1 MNIKSYILGLSA
13 LSMVGLSA
21 CDTDN
26 VRSIYE
32 NATAGITF
40 LAEEQEESFSETAT
54 DLSFN
59 VDVVRQ
65 NAKGETTVNL
75 ISTCMKENESG
86 KLEETTWN
94 DNITVPST
102 VTFKDGET
110 MTSFKVSLGNDI
122 EQGMEHYVN
131 VVLDTEEEPVD
142 AYMSKLLIFSRAY
155 TYGEFQEKTLTSKWF
170 SNENHDGD
178 AVNKTIQMQ
187 QGTQNIMIY
196 RTKNVYRT
204 DPEDKKDY
212 LMVITLSP
220 EKDGVKTAKVAETQV
235 AKELTVSGEGTWNDN
250 SITLKMKFV
259 DTKNKKEYKDI
270 EEIFS
275 R

>member
-40 LAEEQEESFSETAT
+40 LTDEQEESFSETAT

-131 VVLDTEEEPVD
+131 VVLDTKEEPLD
-142 AYMSKLLIFSRAY
+142 AYMSKLLTISRAY

-170 SNENHDGD
+170 SNDTHDGT
-178 AVNKTIQMQ
+178 AETKTIQMQ
-187 QGTQNIMIY
+187 QGTQNKKIY
-196 RTKNVYRT
+196 RTKNVYKT
-204 DPEDKKDY
+204 DSEDKTDY
-212 LMVITLSP
+212 LMIITLSG
-220 EKDGVKTAKVAETQV
+220 EGTQEGDAKVAETQV
-235 AKELTVSGEGTWNDN
+235 AKDLTVSGEGTWDD
-250 SITLKMKFV
+250 SKITLKMKFV
-259 DTKNKKEYKDI
+259 DTKNKKEYKNI

>member
-40 LAEEQEESFSETAT
+40 LTDEQEESFSEKAT

-65 NAKGETTVNL
+65 NSKGEAVINL
-75 ISTCMKENESG
+75 ISSCMKKNEKG

-94 DNITVPST
+94 NDITVPST

-110 MTSFKVSLGNDI
+110 MTSFKVSLSNDI
-122 EQGMEHYVN
+122 KQGMEHYVN
-131 VVLDTEEEPVD
+131 VVLDTKEEPVD
-142 AYMSKLLIFSRAY
+142 AYMSKLLTISRAY
-155 TYGEFQEKTLTSKWF
+155 TYGEFEWKNLSSVWF
-170 SNENHDGD
+170 SENHAGA
-178 AVNKTIQMQ
+178 AVNKNIQIQ
-187 QGTQNIMIY
+187 KGTQNAMMY
-196 RTKNVYRT
+196 RTKNVYKT

-220 EKDGVKTAKVAETQV
+220 EKDGEKTAKVAETQV
-235 AKELTVSGEGTWNDN
+235 AKELTVSGEGTWDDS

>member
-40 LAEEQEESFSETAT
+40 LTDEQEESFSETAT

-75 ISTCMKENESG
+75 VSTCMKKNEKG

-94 DNITVPST
+94 NDITVPST

-142 AYMSKLLIFSRAY
+142 AYMSKLLTISRAY
-155 TYGEFQEKTLTSKWF
+155 TYGEFEEKNLSSVWF
-170 SNENHDGD
+170 SENHAGA

-187 QGTQNIMIY
+187 QGTQNTMIY

-220 EKDGVKTAKVAETQV
+220 EKDGVKAAKVAETQV
-235 AKELTVSGEGTWNDN
+235 AKDLTVSGEGTWDD
-250 SITLKMKFV
+250 SFITLKMKFV

-270 EEIFS
+270 EEKFS

>member
-13 LSMVGLSA
+13 LSMVGISA

-40 LAEEQEESFSETAT
+40 LASEQEESFSETAT
-54 DLSFN
+54 ELSFN

-75 ISTCMKENESG
+75 VSTCMKENESG

-94 DNITVPST
+94 NNITVPST

-110 MTSFKVSLGNDI
+110 ITSFKVSLGDGI
-122 EQGMEHYVN
+122 EQGIEHYVN

-142 AYMSKLLIFSRAY
+142 AYMNKLLTISRAY

-170 SNENHDGD
+170 SNDNHDGT

-187 QGTQNIMIY
+187 RGTQNTKMY
-196 RTKNVYRT
+196 RTKNVYKT
-204 DPEDKKDY
+204 DSEDKTDY
-212 LMVITLSP
+212 LMIITLS
-220 EKDGVKTAKVAETQV
+220 EDGENKVAKVAETQV

-250 SITLKMKFV
+250 FITLKMKFV

-270 EEIFS
+270 IEIFS

>member
-110 MTSFKVSLGNDI
+110 MTSFKVSLVNDI

-131 VVLDTEEEPVD
+131 VILDTKEEPLD
-142 AYMSKLLIFSRAY
+142 AYMSKLLTISRAY
-155 TYGEFQEKTLTSKWF
+155 TYGEFEEKNLSSVWF
-170 SNENHDGD
+170 SENHAGA

-187 QGTQNIMIY
+187 RGTQNTMIY

-220 EKDGVKTAKVAETQV
+220 EKDGVKAAKVAETQV
-235 AKELTVSGEGTWNDN
+235 AKDLTVSGEGTWDD
-250 SITLKMKFV
+250 SFITLKMKFV

-270 EEIFS
+270 EEKFS

>member
-40 LAEEQEESFSETAT
+40 LTDEQEESFSETAT

-75 ISTCMKENESG
+75 VSTCMKENESG
-86 KLEETTWN
+86 KLEEAAWN
-94 DNITVPST
+94 NNITVPST

-122 EQGMEHYVN
+122 EQGIEHYVN
-131 VVLDTEEEPVD
+131 VVLDTKEEPLD
-142 AYMSKLLIFSRAY
+142 AYMSKLLTISRAY
-155 TYGEFQEKTLTSKWF
+155 TYGEFEEKNLSSVWF
-170 SNENHDGD
+170 SENHAGA

-187 QGTQNIMIY
+187 QGTQNTMIY

-220 EKDGVKTAKVAETQV
+220 EKDGVKAAKVAETQV
-235 AKELTVSGEGTWNDN
+235 AKDLTVSGEGTWDD
-250 SITLKMKFV
+250 SFITLKMKFV

-270 EEIFS
+270 EEKFS

>member
-32 NATAGITF
+32 NTTAGITF
-40 LAEEQEESFSETAT
+40 LADEQEESFSEKAT

-65 NAKGETTVNL
+65 NSKGEAVINL
-75 ISTCMKENESG
+75 ISSCMKKNEKG

-94 DNITVPST
+94 NDITVPST

-131 VVLDTEEEPVD
+131 VVLDTKEEPVD
-142 AYMSKLLIFSRAY
+142 AYMSKLLTISRAY
-155 TYGEFQEKTLTSKWF
+155 TYGEFEEKNLSSVWF
-170 SNENHDGD
+170 SENHAGA

-187 QGTQNIMIY
+187 QGTQNTMIY

-220 EKDGVKTAKVAETQV
+220 EKDGVKAAKVAETQV
-235 AKELTVSGEGTWNDN
+235 AKDLTVSGEGTWDNDK
-250 SITLKMKFV
+250 ITLKMKFV

>member
-142 AYMSKLLIFSRAY
+142 AYMSKLLTISRAY
-155 TYGEFQEKTLTSKWF
+155 TYGEFEEKNLSSVWF
-170 SNENHDGD
+170 SENHAGA

-187 QGTQNIMIY
+187 RGTQNTMIY

-220 EKDGVKTAKVAETQV
+220 EKDGVKAAKVAETQV
-235 AKELTVSGEGTWNDN
+235 AKDLTVSGEGTWDD
-250 SITLKMKFV
+250 SFITLKMKFV

-270 EEIFS
+270 EEKFS

>member
-32 NATAGITF
+32 NTTAGITF
-40 LAEEQEESFSETAT
+40 LADEQEESFSEKAT

-65 NAKGETTVNL
+65 NSKGEAVINL
-75 ISTCMKENESG
+75 ISSCMKKNEKG

-94 DNITVPST
+94 NDITVPST

-142 AYMSKLLIFSRAY
+142 AYMSKLLTISRAY
-155 TYGEFQEKTLTSKWF
+155 TYGEFEEKNLSSVWF
-170 SNENHDGD
+170 SENHAGA

-187 QGTQNIMIY
+187 RGTQNTMIY

-220 EKDGVKTAKVAETQV
+220 EKDGEKAAKVAETQV
-235 AKELTVSGEGTWNDN
+235 AKDLTVSGEGTWDD
-250 SITLKMKFV
+250 SFITLKMKFV

-270 EEIFS
+270 EEKFS

>member
-32 NATAGITF
+32 NATEGITF
-40 LAEEQEESFSETAT
+40 LIDEQEESFSETAT
-54 DLSFN
+54 DLSFD

-75 ISTCMKENESG
+75 ISAYMQVNDKG

-94 DNITVPST
+94 NDITVPST

-122 EQGMEHYVN
+122 KQGIEHYVN
-131 VVLDTEEEPVD
+131 VVLDTKEEPVD
-142 AYMSKLLIFSRAY
+142 AYMSKLFVISRAY
-155 TYGEFQEKTLTSKWF
+155 TYGEFKEKNLSSVWF
-170 SNENHDGD
+170 SDNHAGT
-178 AVNKTIQMQ
+178 AVNKTIQIQ
-187 QGTQNIMIY
+187 QGTQNTMIY

-220 EKDGVKTAKVAETQV
+220 EKGSKKTAKVAETQV
-235 AKELTVSGEGTWNDN
+235 AKNLTVSGEGTWDD
-250 SITLKMKFV
+250 SFITLKMKFV

-270 EEIFS
+270 EEKFS

>member
-32 NATAGITF
+32 NTTAGITF
-40 LAEEQEESFSETAT
+40 LADEQEESFSEKAT

-65 NAKGETTVNL
+65 NSKGEAVINL
-75 ISTCMKENESG
+75 ISSCMKKNEKG

-94 DNITVPST
+94 NDITVPST

-142 AYMSKLLIFSRAY
+142 AYMSKLLTISRAY
-155 TYGEFQEKTLTSKWF
+155 TYG
-170 SNENHDGD
+170 
-178 AVNKTIQMQ
+178 
-187 QGTQNIMIY
+187 QGTKVSI
-196 RTKNVYRT
+196 
-204 DPEDKKDY
+204 KDAKY
-212 LMVITLSP
+212 WCQKALDAQV
-220 EKDGVKTAKVAETQV
+220 DG
-235 AKELTVSGEGTWNDN
+235 AKELMKVIKRKSFVHPFKN
-250 SITLKMKFV
+250 S
-259 DTKNKKEYKDI
+259 
-270 EEIFS
+270 
-275 R
+275 

>member
-32 NATAGITF
+32 NTTAGITF
-40 LAEEQEESFSETAT
+40 LADEQEESFSEKAT

-65 NAKGETTVNL
+65 NSKGEAVINL
-75 ISTCMKENESG
+75 ISSCMKKNEKG

-94 DNITVPST
+94 NDITVPST

-142 AYMSKLLIFSRAY
+142 AYMSKLLTISRAY
-155 TYGEFQEKTLTSKWF
+155 TYGEFEEKNLSSVWF
-170 SNENHDGD
+170 SENHAGA

-187 QGTQNIMIY
+187 KGTQNTMIY

-220 EKDGVKTAKVAETQV
+220 EKDGEKAAKVAETQV
-235 AKELTVSGEGTWNDN
+235 AKDLTVSGEGTWDD
-250 SITLKMKFV
+250 SFITLKMKFV

-270 EEIFS
+270 EEKFS

>member
-1 MNIKSYILGLSA
+1 M
-13 LSMVGLSA
+13 
-21 CDTDN
+21 
-26 VRSIYE
+26 
-32 NATAGITF
+32 
-40 LAEEQEESFSETAT
+40 
-54 DLSFN
+54 
-59 VDVVRQ
+59 DVVRQ

-131 VVLDTEEEPVD
+131 VVLDTKEEPLD
-142 AYMSKLLIFSRAY
+142 AYMSKLLTISRAY

-187 QGTQNIMIY
+187 QGTQNTMIY

-235 AKELTVSGEGTWNDN
+235 AKELTVSGEGKWDDS

>member
-32 NATAGITF
+32 NTTAGITF
-40 LAEEQEESFSETAT
+40 LADEQEESFSEKAT

-65 NAKGETTVNL
+65 NSKGEAVINL
-75 ISTCMKENESG
+75 ISSCMKKNEKG
-86 KLEETTWN
+86 KLEESTWN
-94 DNITVPST
+94 NDITVPST

-142 AYMSKLLIFSRAY
+142 AYMSKLLTISRAY
-155 TYGEFQEKTLTSKWF
+155 TYGEFEEKNLSSVWF
-170 SNENHDGD
+170 SENHAGA

-187 QGTQNIMIY
+187 KGTQNTMIY

-220 EKDGVKTAKVAETQV
+220 EKDGVKAAKVAETQV
-235 AKELTVSGEGTWNDN
+235 AKDLTVSGEGTWDD
-250 SITLKMKFV
+250 SFITLKMKFV

-270 EEIFS
+270 EEKFS

>member
-94 DNITVPST
+94 GNHTPHFLWKNGGMMLLWRNTPSIDGLMSESRKG
-102 VTFKDGET
+102 TFDDCNWNASRYGTCLERRYAAGDDGR
-110 MTSFKVSLGNDI
+110 FR
-122 EQGMEHYVN
+122 H
-131 VVLDTEEEPVD
+131 
-142 AYMSKLLIFSRAY
+142 A
-155 TYGEFQEKTLTSKWF
+155 
-170 SNENHDGD
+170 
-178 AVNKTIQMQ
+178 
-187 QGTQNIMIY
+187 
-196 RTKNVYRT
+196 
-204 DPEDKKDY
+204 
-212 LMVITLSP
+212 
-220 EKDGVKTAKVAETQV
+220 
-235 AKELTVSGEGTWNDN
+235 
-250 SITLKMKFV
+250 
-259 DTKNKKEYKDI
+259 
-270 EEIFS
+270 
-275 R
+275 

>member
-32 NATAGITF
+32 NTTAGITF
-40 LAEEQEESFSETAT
+40 LADEQEESFSEKAT

-65 NAKGETTVNL
+65 NSKGEAVINL
-75 ISTCMKENESG
+75 ISSCMKKNEKG

-94 DNITVPST
+94 NDITVPST

-142 AYMSKLLIFSRAY
+142 AYMSKLLTISRAY
-155 TYGEFQEKTLTSKWF
+155 TYGEFEEKNLSSVWF
-170 SNENHDGD
+170 SENHAGA

-187 QGTQNIMIY
+187 QGTQNTMIY

-220 EKDGVKTAKVAETQV
+220 EKDGVKAAKVAETQV
-235 AKELTVSGEGTWNDN
+235 AKDLTVSGEGTWDD
-250 SITLKMKFV
+250 SFITLKMKFV

-270 EEIFS
+270 EEKFS

>member
-32 NATAGITF
+32 NTTAGITF
-40 LAEEQEESFSETAT
+40 LADEQEESFSEKAT

-75 ISTCMKENESG
+75 VSTCMKENESG
-86 KLEETTWN
+86 KLEEAAWN
-94 DNITVPST
+94 NNITVPST

-122 EQGMEHYVN
+122 EQGIEHYVN
-131 VVLDTEEEPVD
+131 VVLDTKEEPLD
-142 AYMSKLLIFSRAY
+142 AYMSKLLTISRAY
-155 TYGEFQEKTLTSKWF
+155 TYGEFQEKTLKSKWF
-170 SNENHDGD
+170 SNDNHDGD

-187 QGTQNIMIY
+187 QGTQNTMIY

-235 AKELTVSGEGTWNDN
+235 AKELTVSGEGKWDDS